1 MDVFL
6 NLIALPIGLGLLGF
20 IEPCTVGSS
29 LLFLYYLEGRTAS
42 EKLTQTVVFTLAR
55 GIFMGVLGIGA
66 VAVGTAFVGFQKAA
80 WLVMGTIYLALGVA
94 YLTGHVDRLKRSLG
108 ANLGRLQGVRGASA
122 LGLIFAFNIPACAGP
137 LLAALLGTA
146 AVSQSSNYLRG
157 FVMLGLF
164 GLALSLPIVFAVY
177 SARGRSLLNSVARFS
192 GKAPKVI
199 GVLFLIL
206 GAWSIR
212 FALVAEIL

>member
-1 MDVFL
+1 MDTIL
-6 NLIALPIGLGLLGF
+6 SLIALPIGLGLLGF
-20 IEPCTVGSS
+20 VEPCTVGSS
-29 LLFLYYLEGRTAS
+29 LLFLYYLEGRTAA

-55 GIFMGVLGIGA
+55 GLFMGVLGMGA
-66 VAVGTAFVGFQKAA
+66 VAVGTAFVGYQKAA
-80 WLVMGTIYLALGVA
+80 WLVMGTIYIALGVA
-94 YLTGHVDRLKRSLG
+94 YLTGHVERLKRTLG
-108 ANLGRLQGVRGASA
+108 TNLGRLQGARGASA
-122 LGLIFAFNIPACAGP
+122 MGLIFAFNIPACAGP

-146 AVSQSSNYLRG
+146 AVGQTSDYMRG

-164 GLALSLPIVFAVY
+164 GLALSLPLVFAVY
-177 SARGRSLLNSVARFS
+177 STQGRRLLNWVAKFS